1 MKRRILTYLQQID
14 ELIQD
19 PPEDT
24 DWDRAIHNHLT
35 QIQFFQHERLIH
47 LIVTVLFA
55 LMTTSVV
62 VGLVGTGSIWLT
74 LLLIPLLILLFPY
87 INHYYLLENGVQKM
101 YAQYDRMLEYQ
112 SDKKW
117 NRFFAVPP
125 LKKKNKPVRHTY
137 LETWIFRFPFFVSPE
152 IPSQINLP

>member
-1 MKRRILTYLQQID
+1 MKRRILSYLQQID
-14 ELIQD
+14 DFLQA

-24 DWDRAIHNHLT
+24 DWDRAIRSHLT

-62 VGLVGTGSIWLT
+62 VGLVSSSNIWLA

-101 YAQYDRMLEYQ
+101 YEQYDRMLEY
-112 SDKKW
+112 SCKEKW
-117 NRFFAVPP
+117 NCYFAVPP
-125 LKKKNKPVRHTY
+125 KKSK
-137 LETWIFRFPFFVSPE
+137 
-152 IPSQINLP
+152 

>member
-62 VGLVGTGSIWLT
+62 VGLVGTGSPIC
-74 LLLIPLLILLFPY
+74 
-87 INHYYLLENGVQKM
+87 
-101 YAQYDRMLEYQ
+101 
-112 SDKKW
+112 
-117 NRFFAVPP
+117 FA
-125 LKKKNKPVRHTY
+125 
-137 LETWIFRFPFFVSPE
+137 
-152 IPSQINLP
+152 

>member
-1 MKRRILTYLQQID
+1 MKRRILTYMQQID
-14 ELIQD
+14 ELLRT

-24 DWDRAIHNHLT
+24 DWDKAIENHLT

-62 VGLVGTGSIWLT
+62 VGLVSSSNIWLAI
-74 LLLIPLLILLFPY
+74 LLIPLLILLFPY

-101 YAQYDRMLEYQ
+101 YEQYDRMLEYQ
-112 SDKKW
+112 NDKKW

-125 LKKKNKPVRHTY
+125 K
-137 LETWIFRFPFFVSPE
+137 ES
-152 IPSQINLP
+152 

>member
-1 MKRRILTYLQQID
+1 MKRRILTYMQQID
-14 ELIQD
+14 ELLLT

-24 DWDRAIHNHLT
+24 DWDKAIENHLT
-35 QIQFFQHERLIH
+35 QIRFFQHERLIH

-62 VGLVGTGSIWLT
+62 VGLVSSSNIWLAI
-74 LLLIPLLILLFPY
+74 LLIPLLILLFPY

-101 YAQYDRMLEYQ
+101 YEQYDRMLEYQ
-112 SDKKW
+112 NDKKW

-125 LKKKNKPVRHTY
+125 K
-137 LETWIFRFPFFVSPE
+137 ES
-152 IPSQINLP
+152 

>member
-1 MKRRILTYLQQID
+1 MKRRILTYMQQID
-14 ELIQD
+14 ELLQA

-24 DWDRAIHNHLT
+24 DWDKAIENHLT
-35 QIQFFQHERLIH
+35 QIRFFQHERLIH

-62 VGLVGTGSIWLT
+62 VGLVSSSNIWLAI
-74 LLLIPLLILLFPY
+74 LLIPLLILLFPY

-112 SDKKW
+112 NDKKW

-125 LKKKNKPVRHTY
+125 K
-137 LETWIFRFPFFVSPE
+137 ES
-152 IPSQINLP
+152 

>member
-14 ELIQD
+14 DLIQD

-47 LIVTVLFA
+47 MIVTVLFA

-125 LKKKNKPVRHTY
+125 KEEK
-137 LETWIFRFPFFVSPE
+137 
-152 IPSQINLP
+152 

>member
-74 LLLIPLLILLFPY
+74 LLLIPLLILL
-87 INHYYLLENGVQKM
+87 ENGVQKM

-125 LKKKNKPVRHTY
+125 KEEK
-137 LETWIFRFPFFVSPE
+137 
-152 IPSQINLP
+152 